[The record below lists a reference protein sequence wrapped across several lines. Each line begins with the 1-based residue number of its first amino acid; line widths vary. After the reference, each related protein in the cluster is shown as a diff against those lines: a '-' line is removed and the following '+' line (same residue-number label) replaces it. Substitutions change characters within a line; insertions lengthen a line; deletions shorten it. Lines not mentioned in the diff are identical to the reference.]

1 MNTKATYSVHW
12 NWGHET
18 NGLTFIQALEEVK
31 KRTARGDLPIKVFNA
46 DNLDLDFDG
55 LTEDERED
63 VEHIEGRDWRECST
77 CTKYFVEAEGD
88 GHGETCVEC
97 TELALARKE
106 RDWDALIDQRRGK

>member
-1 MNTKATYSVHW
+1 MTTKATYSVHW
-12 NWGHET
+12 RFGYET
-18 NGLTFIQALEEVK
+18 NGLTFAQAYEEVK

-63 VEHIEGRDWRECST
+63 VEHVMGRDWAECACGVYYARE
-77 CTKYFVEAEGD
+77 D
-88 GHGETCVEC
+88 GQACIAC
-97 TELALARKE
+97 TEIADNRKE